1 MTENRNKLRGTKSKA
16 PVIYTAVICG
26 LFGLAFIFYA
36 TYAYLGYIRLHN
48 ITEPGISDIMDALGT
63 LFTEDSFKLPITF
76 EVIQE
81 VLVMQVRDIW
91 WVYVGIAIAIFL
103 MMTSRNPN
111 DYRGM
116 EHGSAKWAD
125 KYDEKMFTDKTGIPC
140 GDNFYVTVENPDHKF
155 YSSHNLNEIVIG
167 MKLLSAGRVQVN
179 HSEK

>member
-1 MTENRNKLRGTKSKA
+1 MAENRNKLRGTKSKA

-26 LFGLAFIFYA
+26 VLGLAFIFYA

-91 WVYVGIAIAIFL
+91 WVYVGIALAIFL
-103 MMTSRNPN
+103 MMT
-111 DYRGM
+111 
-116 EHGSAKWAD
+116 
-125 KYDEKMFTDKTGIPC
+125 
-140 GDNFYVTVENPDHKF
+140 
-155 YSSHNLNEIVIG
+155 
-167 MKLLSAGRVQVN
+167 
-179 HSEK
+179 